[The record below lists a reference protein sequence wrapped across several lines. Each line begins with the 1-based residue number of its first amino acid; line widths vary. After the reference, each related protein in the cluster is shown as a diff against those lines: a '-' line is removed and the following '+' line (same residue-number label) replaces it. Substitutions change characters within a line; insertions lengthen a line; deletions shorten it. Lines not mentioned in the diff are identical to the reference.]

1 MAAIESKAS
10 VIPENNCEDA
20 PPSYHSS
27 TVTGVPYTKPGNSV
41 EGIIT
46 TWLHYWEFIVQ
57 LATTVKQISIHWRAK
72 YIVRASIDAQICVMY

>member
-10 VIPENNCEDA
+10 VVPEDNCEDA

-27 TVTGVPYTKPGNSV
+27 TVTGVPYTKPGNSA

-46 TWLHYWEFIVQ
+46 T
-57 LATTVKQISIHWRAK
+57 
-72 YIVRASIDAQICVMY
+72 